1 MCTHVSAACVRR
13 KKSGGSGG
21 GRTRAARR
29 GSRRRVQHVDLAT
42 RQSLPAHAPGTHA
55 RARCGREGPE
65 ARQSRCGGSAARAPT
80 TCRPRRCAVAIRR
93 RAVPSSRRGATAAAP
108 SSRRQRRAYHRSR
121 CGRRRVLFSRAR
133 AFVWEPSSSQ
143 DARRTSQ
150 DVGVPGHQ
158 PASPHTKCGGTR
170 RCVSA
175 QILPKTLR
183 NCLESCSG
191 SWDTRFCL
199 NAIFSTSRRKVMLAC
214 RLPGLQA
221 LGP

>member
-42 RQSLPAHAPGTHA
+42 RESLPAHAPGTHA

-80 TCRPRRCAVAIRR
+80 TCRPRRCAVAMRR

-121 CGRRRVLFSRAR
+121 CGRRRVLFLEGTCLRLGTVIIKRRANTVAGR
-133 AFVWEPSSSQ
+133 ERLRPS
-143 DARRTSQ
+143 A
-150 DVGVPGHQ
+150 
-158 PASPHTKCGGTR
+158 
-170 RCVSA
+170 CVSTHQVWWDA
-175 QILPKTLR
+175 AACLGTDPTQDSPKW
-183 NCLESCSG
+183 S
-191 SWDTRFCL
+191 
-199 NAIFSTSRRKVMLAC
+199 
-214 RLPGLQA
+214 
-221 LGP
+221 